1 MTTMNGQ
8 AGAGLTQYVA
18 SFADWRAAARALLQQ
33 GRAPHEVQW
42 SHEQGGADLFAQA
55 CMHNESSTAESAA
68 SPVHSP
74 SIFRNSEIDG
84 LTTGASQPEQKEDFV
99 LHIPRQLM
107 EMLQSASCFRSGDR
121 WAFLYRVVWRW
132 QRGEQDVISA
142 ADEDGTRLHAMV
154 KAVRREIHDM
164 HAYVRFRERTE
175 SDGPPRFVAWYE
187 PAHDVLPQV
196 ARHFAGRMGRMSW
209 MIATPDATVLWD
221 GTTLHMTEALLR
233 GPADIEDSGEA
244 LWLTYYRS
252 IFNPARLN
260 TRVMQSHIPSRFWK
274 NLPEGKLVPAM
285 VAEASN
291 GAQRIGQAAA
301 VGQRA
306 GAMIPIA
313 AERAQPQREAPA
325 TLDQCRRCT
334 LWERATQAIAGRGP
348 EHARIMLVGE
358 QPGDQEDIA
367 GEPFVGPAGQ
377 LLDSAMQEA
386 ALARREVYLTNAVK
400 HFKWEPRGKRR
411 LHKTPAQRE
420 VAACRHWL
428 MDEVARVKP
437 EVIVAMGSTALKSL
451 LDTSQVALTDLI
463 GKPFQH
469 EGRWIVAVYHPA
481 YVLRAPDA
489 AAKEQAFRKMVEGFR
504 LAQQLAE
511 RAND

>member
-1 MTTMNGQ
+1 MG
-8 AGAGLTQYVA
+8 
-18 SFADWRAAARALLQQ
+18 
-33 GRAPHEVQW
+33 
-42 SHEQGGADLFAQA
+42 DLFALPKQS
-55 CMHNESSTAESAA
+55 MPMDGHRESDNGRIEGMVPSSTCQA
-68 SPVHSP
+68 
-74 SIFRNSEIDG
+74 R
-84 LTTGASQPEQKEDFV
+84 QKEGFTLQV
-99 LHIPRQLM
+99 PRQLM
-107 EMLQSASCFRSGDR
+107 EMLQSASCFRSDDR
-121 WAFLYRVVWRW
+121 WAFLYRIVWRW
-132 QRGEQDVISA
+132 QRGEREVISA
-142 ADEDGTRLHAMV
+142 ADEDGQRLHAMV

-164 HAYVRFRERTE
+164 HAYVRFRELPE
-175 SDGPPRFVAWYE
+175 DVGAPRFVAWYE

-196 ARHFAGRMGRMSW
+196 ARHFAARMGRTSW

-221 GTTLHMTEALLR
+221 GAKLHTTGALLR

-285 VAEASN
+285 VAEAAN

-301 VGQRA
+301 VGQRS
-306 GAMIPIA
+306 GTMIPIS
-313 AERAQPQREAPA
+313 AERAMPAREAPA
-325 TLDQCRRCT
+325 TLDQCRRCA

-348 EHARIMLVGE
+348 ERARIMLVGE

-367 GEPFVGPAGQ
+367 GEPFIGPAGQ
-377 LLDSAMQEA
+377 LLDQVLQEA
-386 ALARREVYLTNAVK
+386 ALERREIYLTNAVK

-420 VAACRHWL
+420 IAACRHWL
-428 MDEVARVKP
+428 TEEVARVRP
-437 EVIVAMGSTALKSL
+437 DVIVAMGSTALKSL
-451 LDTSQVALTDLI
+451 LDTSQASLTELL

-469 EGRWIVAVYHPA
+469 EGRWIIAVYHPA

-489 AAKEQAFRKMVEGFR
+489 ALKEEAFRQMVEGLNTAR
-504 LAQQLAE
+504 QLVEQTAS
-511 RAND
+511 